1 MEWYKLFDLFR
12 LKDLTNLIFSSS
24 QKRSICLHTCATCSD
39 IRHYIGTMESIGENS
54 DCFYAQRILPSV
66 FMYDFSCF
74 FLILSLIKSVNSL
87 FKGYSQILI
96 LNPFFMGL
104 FHIIHLMRLHY
115 RCHWSRMESSY
126 YNRAFLL
133 ICFAILLTLALFM
146 DNLLWLIS
154 YQFYQ
159 FTRLLSGPKKL

>member
-1 MEWYKLFDLFR
+1 
-12 LKDLTNLIFSSS
+12 
-24 QKRSICLHTCATCSD
+24 
-39 IRHYIGTMESIGENS
+39 MESIGENS

-126 YNRAFLL
+126 SNRAFLL

-146 DNLLWLIS
+146 ENLSWLIS
-154 YQFYQ
+154 CAHVLSVYSSVVWTKKKYNFAG
-159 FTRLLSGPKKL
+159 LLKKLHIFWKSFCQ